1 MLAYGI
7 TRFVIEFVR
16 GDAGRGLYFQEAVS
30 LSQIISIVLV
40 PLSLGMLAWLA
51 RRPEATP
58 GAGQRTLKRVS

>member
-7 TRFVIEFVR
+7 TRFVIEFFR

-40 PLSLGMLAWLA
+40 PLSLAMLWWLSRTVSPRVTSGAA
-51 RRPEATP
+51 RQVA
-58 GAGQRTLKRVS
+58 